1 MMNRQ
6 TTPTGVLLRRQY
18 LMRNSDIKNR
28 LDFVKA
34 NDKK

>member
-1 MMNRQ
+1 MINRQ
-6 TTPTGVLLRRQY
+6 KTPTGVLLRRRY

-28 LDFVKA
+28 IDFVKA